1 MIVVDVSVF
10 IDSLFSSN
18 PDRYQKT
25 IGFLKAVNGMPLYV
39 PRIFRVEL
47 IAVARRLGFKGKRQ
61 ELLGI
66 VEKLNLVEERDIIS
80 VAEYVAD
87 QIHPRAV
94 DAYYI
99 ATAII
104 MDSILV
110 ANDKLMVKNARKA
123 RIEAFYLLEEYDV
136 LLNIVERLKHRS

>member
-1 MIVVDVSVF
+1 MV
-10 IDSLFSSN
+10 
-18 PDRYQKT
+18 
-25 IGFLKAVNGMPLYV
+25 
-39 PRIFRVEL
+39 
-47 IAVARRLGFKGKRQ
+47 RRPGFKGKRQ

-80 VAEYVAD
+80 VAEYMAD

-104 MDSILV
+104 TDSILV
-110 ANDKLMVKNARKA
+110 ANDKLMAKKR
-123 RIEAFYLLEEYDV
+123 EGQE
-136 LLNIVERLKHRS
+136 

>member
-18 PDRYQKT
+18 SDRYQKA

-104 MDSILV
+104 TDSILV
-110 ANDKLMVKNARKA
+110 ANDKLMVKNARRA
-123 RIEAFYLLEEYDV
+123 GIEAFYLLEEYDV
-136 LLNIVERLKHRS
+136 LLNIVERLKHRN

>member
-1 MIVVDVSVF
+1 MIVIDVSVF

-18 PDRYQKT
+18 PERYRKA
-25 IGFLKAVNGMPLYV
+25 IGFLKAVDGMPLYA

-61 ELLGI
+61 ELLDI
-66 VEKLNLVEERDIIS
+66 AEKLNLVEERDIIS

-99 ATAII
+99 AAAII
-104 MDSILV
+104 TSSILV
-110 ANDKLMVKNARKA
+110 SNDKLMVKNARKTG
-123 RIEAFYLLEEYDV
+123 IEAFYLLEDYEV
-136 LLNIVERLKHRS
+136 LLNRVERLKHKN